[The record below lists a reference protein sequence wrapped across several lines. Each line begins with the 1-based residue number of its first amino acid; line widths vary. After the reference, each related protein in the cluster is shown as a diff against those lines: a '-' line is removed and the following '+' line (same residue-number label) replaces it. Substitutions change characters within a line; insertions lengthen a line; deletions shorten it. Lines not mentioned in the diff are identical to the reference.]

1 MDLAVDERLTSGEG
15 HHRCPA
21 LLHRVDALLD
31 RQSPGQDV
39 VRVLDLA
46 ATGAGEVALIE
57 RFELQHQ
64 RELLDASNAL
74 LHDVEAYGQL
84 LSQWYA
90 HCLTSSPLSGQRHR
104 REDVPV
110 QVIVDVEVPREA
122 GAGVLRFV
130 PGPVYLT
137 LA

>member
-21 LLHRVDALLD
+21 LLDRVGALLD

-46 ATGAGEVALIE
+46 ATSAGEVALIE
-57 RFELQHQ
+57 RFQLQHQ

-74 LHDVEAYGQL
+74 LHDVEADGQL

-90 HCLTSSPLSGQRHR
+90 DCLHLLSPASA
-104 REDVPV
+104 
-110 QVIVDVEVPREA
+110 IVGKTCRY
-122 GAGVLRFV
+122 RW
-130 PGPVYLT
+130 
-137 LA
+137 